1 MLPHH
6 PTIHRPAPA
15 RAWHL
20 YSLLSPGRD
29 ARELRALYYR
39 HFGDRRR
46 ERQLFST
53 GAFFA
58 TFAAVRA
65 ITHAIRAERGPFRN
79 ITPGG
84 RHIHHMTFGIT
95 GLLTVGYLWMLE
107 IGVSEERR
115 SSRVTAAVY
124 GAGAALTLDEF
135 ALWLNL
141 ADDYWTARA
150 ARASTRSRCSAR
162 CWCSASS
169 VVASSGTCCTRA
181 RRGLS
186 ICVDRPPPVTVSA
199 RAQRVERRTWAQ
211 SPRQH
216 SQWEA
221 LDGCTDCSSTDTC
234 DIWRTGVRCAC
245 PLACPCG
252 RHRPLADRLL
262 RRGCLRT
269 RRRSTLVRTL
279 TAAPAARG

>member
-1 MLPHH
+1 MAGASPPPPGDAH
-6 PTIHRPAPA
+6 PPGPA
-15 RAWHL
+15 RVWHL

-29 ARELRALYYR
+29 ARDLRALYYCY
-39 HFGDRRR
+39 FGDRRK

-53 GAFFA
+53 GAFFL
-58 TFAAVRA
+58 TFGAARA

-141 ADDYWTARA
+141 ADDYWTKQGRESIDAVALFGSLLVLSVLGGGFFRELLHPEREIRA
-150 ARASTRSRCSAR
+150 G
-162 CWCSASS
+162 
-169 VVASSGTCCTRA
+169 GT
-181 RRGLS
+181 G
-186 ICVDRPPPVTVSA
+186 
-199 RAQRVERRTWAQ
+199 
-211 SPRQH
+211 
-216 SQWEA
+216 
-221 LDGCTDCSSTDTC
+221 
-234 DIWRTGVRCAC
+234 
-245 PLACPCG
+245 
-252 RHRPLADRLL
+252 
-262 RRGCLRT
+262 
-269 RRRSTLVRTL
+269 
-279 TAAPAARG
+279 